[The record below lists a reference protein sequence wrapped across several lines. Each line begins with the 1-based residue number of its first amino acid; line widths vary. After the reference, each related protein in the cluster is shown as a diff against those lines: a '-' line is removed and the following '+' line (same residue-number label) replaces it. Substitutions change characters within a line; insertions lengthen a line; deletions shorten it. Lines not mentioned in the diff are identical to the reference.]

1 MCPAN
6 DKTKTKEKLQDTNLK
21 KNLSSVFFSLIQSQ
35 NISMWSFSVLLS
47 HTLYLFFK
55 KISYG
60 QLCRS

>member
-35 NISMWSFSVLLS
+35 NISMWSWKTSFLCFC
-47 HTLYLFFK
+47 HIHCTFFLK
-55 KISYG
+55 K
-60 QLCRS
+60 

>member
-35 NISMWSFSVLLS
+35 NISMWSWKTSFLCFC
-47 HTLYLFFK
+47 HIHCTFF
-55 KISYG
+55 
-60 QLCRS
+60 